1 MTQTFCLFFV
11 LIVID
16 NTLGATIINSFI
28 NEDNRIDNDCG
39 LTLTP
44 ELIAEIENYQPIV
57 NKIVATA
64 VNGPFSG
71 STWKRYCGRGAKKK
85 SASV

>member
-1 MTQTFCLFFV
+1 MTPKLRLVFIFIL
-11 LIVID
+11 LD
-16 NTLGATIINSFI
+16 NTLGATVINSFI
-28 NEDNRIDNDCG
+28 NEQNTIDSDCA

-71 STWKRYCGRGAKKK
+71 STWKR
-85 SASV
+85 